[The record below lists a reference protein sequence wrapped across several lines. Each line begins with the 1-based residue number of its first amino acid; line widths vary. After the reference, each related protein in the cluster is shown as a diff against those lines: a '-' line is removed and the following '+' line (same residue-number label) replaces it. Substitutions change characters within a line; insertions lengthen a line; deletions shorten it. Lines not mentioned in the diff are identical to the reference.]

1 MNKNI
6 LQLDKS
12 EARNFFLK
20 ESSYTTLTLPPYLK
34 FEPLIKKISEKLEKD
49 THIYDKKNPPSNY
62 EYVNY
67 KLFTNKDG
75 KYAWRLFQLIHPV
88 LYVDLVH
95 KMTEEKHWKDI
106 LLAFEGFQQ
115 NKKIVCASI
124 PIVSLEKNS
133 TKEQILVWSK
143 QVEQKSIEL
152 GLKYDYIFQT
162 DIVDCYGAIYTHS
175 VPWAI
180 HTKALVKENKRNK
193 SIIGNI
199 IDTALQGMNYGQT
212 NGISQGSILM
222 DFIAEMVLGYI
233 DECLSQC
240 LNGDMDYHIIRYRD
254 DYRIF
259 TKNKKDGNTIIR
271 ELSKILSELG
281 MRLNGEKTF
290 SSDDIINS
298 SIKED
303 KLHQIIHNYQP
314 QKDLKKQLLVIKNL
328 ADNYP
333 NSGSLITALNEFNK
347 HLEGIFTINNKETLC
362 IRRGARKTIR
372 KYFKLKRKL
381 KRQLKRQFLELVS
394 ILISIALKNPRIEL
408 QPTFASILSII
419 ICNLSD
425 NNKIKMIESILNKF
439 KDQPNSEHMHLWL
452 QRIAIVA
459 NLDIEDSETELVKLI
474 NFETKQGIEP
484 YFRPIDDEYIGIW
497 NSKEWLADSYYD
509 LIKNCNIVSQEE
521 IDKLD
526 CIISPSEI
534 DSFYSPS

>member
-1 MNKNI
+1 MTQNI
-6 LQLDKS
+6 LQLNES
-12 EARNFFLK
+12 QARNFFLK
-20 ESSYTTLTLPPYLK
+20 ESSYTTLILPPYLK
-34 FEPLIKKISEKLEKD
+34 FEPLIKKISEELEKS
-49 THIYDKKNPPSNY
+49 TPICKKNDKGNIYPSNY

-95 KMTEEKHWKDI
+95 KMTEENHWKDI

-115 NKKIVCASI
+115 NKKIVCANM

-152 GLKYDYIFQT
+152 GLKYDYILKT

-180 HTKALVKENKRNK
+180 HTKAFAKKNRGNEY
-193 SIIGNI
+193 IGNA
-199 IDTALQGMNYGQT
+199 IDTALRGMNYGQT
-212 NGISQGSILM
+212 NGIPQGSILM
-222 DFIAEMVLGYI
+222 NFIAEIVLGYI
-233 DECLSQC
+233 DEYLSQC
-240 LNGDMDYHIIRYRD
+240 LNKGMDYHIIRYRD

-259 TKNKKDGNTIIR
+259 TNNKKDGDTIIR

-333 NSGSLITALNEFNK
+333 NSGSLLVALNEFKK
-347 HLEGIFTINNKETLC
+347 HLEGISTINNKETLC
-362 IRRGARKTIR
+362 VRRGARKTIR
-372 KYFKLKRKL
+372 KYFKLKR
-381 KRQLKRQFLELVS
+381 QSLELVS
-394 ILISIALKNPRIEL
+394 ILTSIALKNPRIEL
-408 QPTFASILSII
+408 QPIFASILSNI
-419 ICNLSD
+419 ICNLSRKRKE
-425 NNKIKMIESILNKF
+425 NTINLVVQRFENK
-439 KDQPNSEHMHLWL
+439 PNSEHMHLWL
-452 QRIAIVA
+452 QRIALVA
-459 NLDIEDSETELVKLI
+459 NLNIEDVEENELVKFI
-474 NFETKQGIEP
+474 NFETKQGIKL
-484 YFRPIDDEYIGIW
+484 YSIPIGYKYTGIW
-497 NSKEWLADSYYD
+497 NSKKWLADSYYD
-509 LIKNCNIVSQEE
+509 LIKKYNIVSQEE

-526 CIISPSEI
+526 CVISLSEVN
-534 DSFYSPS
+534 SFYSPS